1 MNLAFNI
8 ALAGYLAAL
17 LLALAELFTRSR
29 EKLAPVTVTALALG
43 AVAQTAWLGMR
54 WVAAGRAPFASM
66 FETLV
71 LFAWALAV
79 TYLTLQW
86 RKRLPV
92 LAGVTAALALAVL
105 VLATTF
111 DSSLQPLSPALR
123 SRWLAGHVIACFL
136 AYGAVA
142 IAAVSGAAYLV
153 TSRKAKC
160 GNCDSCRCAQRGDA
174 LDAITDKAITF
185 GFLLLTVGIVAG
197 AVWANSAWGSYWSWD
212 PKETWAFIT
221 WLIYAVYLHA
231 RHMRGWRGKRAAWI
245 AVIGFASVI
254 FTYLGVSFLMG
265 GKHSY
270 AGAERQRG
278 LTILAHEEVPHI
290 NELAGPDLRQNG
302 SARWPCRVMKQTS

>member
-1 MNLAFNI
+1 
-8 ALAGYLAAL
+8 
-17 LLALAELFTRSR
+17 
-29 EKLAPVTVTALALG
+29 
-43 AVAQTAWLGMR
+43 MR
-54 WVAAGRAPFASM
+54 WVAAGRPPFSNM

-71 LFAWALAV
+71 LFAWAVVTIYLA
-79 TYLTLQW
+79 LQW
-86 RKRLPV
+86 HKRVPV
-92 LAGVTAALALAVL
+92 LAGVTAVLALAAL
-105 VLATTF
+105 GIATTF
-111 DSSLQPLSPALR
+111 DTSIQPLTPALR

-142 IAAVSGAAYLV
+142 VAALSGAAYLIA
-153 TSRKAKC
+153 SRKPRC
-160 GNCDSCRCAQRGDA
+160 GNCVSCRCAA
-174 LDAITDKAITF
+174 HAETFDAITDKAITF
-185 GFLLLTVGIVAG
+185 GFLLLTMGIVAG

-270 AGAERQRG
+270 AGEDKGRG
-278 LTILAHEEVPHI
+278 QKLLAREQVPQI
-290 NELAGPDLRQNG
+290 NELAGPVWRQNG
-302 SARWPCRVMKQTS
+302 EAKWPNRVTKQTS